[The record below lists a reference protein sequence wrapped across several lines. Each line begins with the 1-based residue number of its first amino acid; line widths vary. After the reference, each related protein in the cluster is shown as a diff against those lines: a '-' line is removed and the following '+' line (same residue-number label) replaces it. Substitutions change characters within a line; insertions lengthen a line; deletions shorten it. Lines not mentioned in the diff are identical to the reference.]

1 MDYRT
6 SDAARKQS
14 WHGAKRYAKRF
25 LSWRVPHLVL
35 RQMASRGAFGDRSGR
50 LPAPAALKEVRGHV
64 GGADFVMVRPDRCEI
79 AKELYWGGGHRPRPE
94 DALALEVFAAL
105 ARRSSVAVDVGA
117 YTGVFTVAAAAVNP
131 NLTAHAFEIV
141 PEVYKTLFDNCVRN
155 GILHRV
161 TLHHSGLGTPDTLVT
176 VPVGTGGSAL
186 PSFYS
191 TNMRFT
197 SGVRVRLEALDGLV
211 PVVPEGAGVVM
222 KIDVEGSEPDVIRH
236 GLEFLRRRRPHI
248 LCEVLPT
255 TGTADEL
262 NRLLG
267 PLDYRFHLVS
277 ADGLEEADAIGPDPR
292 FRDWL
297 ITTLSDEDVR
307 GIMKGPASS

>member
-6 SDAARKQS
+6 SDAARKQT

-25 LSWRVPHLVL
+25 LSWRIPHMVL
-35 RQMASRGAFGDRSGR
+35 RQAASLGAFGDRTGR

-79 AKELYWGGGHRPRPE
+79 AKELYWGDGRRPRQE

-105 ARRSSVAVDVGA
+105 AKRSDVALDVGA
-117 YTGVFTVAAAAVNP
+117 YTGVFTVAAAAVNRG
-131 NLTAHAFEIV
+131 LTAHAYEIV

-155 GILHRV
+155 QILHRV
-161 TLHHSGLGTPDTLVT
+161 TLHHTGLGTPETLVT
-176 VPVGTGGSAL
+176 VPLGTGGSAL

-197 SGVRVRLEALDGLV
+197 SGVKVRLEALDGIVAL
-211 PVVPEGAGVVM
+211 VPEGAGVVM
-222 KIDVEGSEPDVIRH
+222 KIDVEGTEPDVLRH
-236 GLEFLRRRRPHI
+236 GKEFLGRFRPHI

-255 TGTADEL
+255 AGTADEL
-262 NRLLG
+262 NRMLG
-267 PLDYRFHLVS
+267 PLGYRFYLVR
-277 ADGLEEADAIGPDPR
+277 ADGLHPADAIAPDAR

-297 ITTLSDEDVR
+297 ITPLA
-307 GIMKGPASS
+307 GPEILNLV